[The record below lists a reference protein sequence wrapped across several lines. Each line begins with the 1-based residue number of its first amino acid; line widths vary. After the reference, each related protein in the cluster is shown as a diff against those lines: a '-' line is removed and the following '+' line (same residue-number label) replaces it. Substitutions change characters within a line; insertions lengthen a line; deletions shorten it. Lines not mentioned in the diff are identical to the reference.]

1 MIIGAGLAG
10 YSAAEQLRSLGHE
23 GDIVIVD
30 GEPAPYDRP
39 PLSKELFA
47 PDFSLDKLA
56 FASAQKLAEK
66 RIQTKFGSGAA
77 AIDPAA
83 LAVTLH
89 DGEVIAADTILIAT
103 GGRART
109 LPIPGADL
117 PGVHVLRTFADASAL
132 RARVTHG
139 CRVVIIGAGLI
150 GAELASSALAVG
162 ADVTLIDPVDV
173 PLTPAVGELLATHLH
188 GMHAERGIDVRV
200 GVASA
205 IEPVPDGL
213 EVVLDDGTRCA
224 ADLVVVGIGI
234 IPNVELA
241 ESAGIE
247 VDGGLLVSADYRT
260 SAPDVFAAGD
270 VIRLRGEDGALLR
283 REEHWEAA
291 QLSGQHA
298 AYGMLGLEPPS
309 RGAPWFWTDRHGIH
323 LEAVGRLS
331 GPGDVVV
338 REGGDHPAVFLLDEG
353 LLAGAAAID
362 DAMTV
367 RAARRLIDQ
376 RIPVSRGELSDP
388 SVPLRSLLKARR

>member
-1 MIIGAGLAG
+1 
-10 YSAAEQLRSLGHE
+10 
-23 GDIVIVD
+23 
-30 GEPAPYDRP
+30 
-39 PLSKELFA
+39 
-47 PDFSLDKLA
+47 
-56 FASAQKLAEK
+56 
-66 RIQTKFGSGAA
+66 
-77 AIDPAA
+77 
-83 LAVTLH
+83 
-89 DGEVIAADTILIAT
+89 
-103 GGRART
+103 
-109 LPIPGADL
+109 
-117 PGVHVLRTFADASAL
+117 
-132 RARVTHG
+132 
-139 CRVVIIGAGLI
+139 
-150 GAELASSALAVG
+150 
-162 ADVTLIDPVDV
+162 
-173 PLTPAVGELLATHLH
+173 
-188 GMHAERGIDVRV
+188 
-200 GVASA
+200 
-205 IEPVPDGL
+205 VPDGL